1 MIRVITWN
9 VNSIRKRI
17 EHLCSVLSEHS
28 IDVAMLQEIKCT
40 NEQFPFVEL
49 EALGYKCYVHGQKSR
64 NGVAIISKLPVVE
77 VVSYSVLDEGKELE
91 SAGSYSSEES
101 RYIECTLECTGNKKI
116 RVVSVYVPNG
126 QEIESETFFYKLKFL
141 EHLKDRL
148 LNIMKTEDFLIAG
161 GDFNVAPEEIDVHDP
176 KALDGRLC
184 FHILERAKFRE
195 ILNNGIVDIFRTF
208 VGIDRKEFSWWN
220 YREGGWQNNR
230 GLRIDALL
238 SSPQIADKVL
248 DCSILSK
255 VRGWNTPSDHAPVMG
270 DIDV

>member
-1 MIRVITWN
+1 
-9 VNSIRKRI
+9 
-17 EHLCSVLSEHS
+17 
-28 IDVAMLQEIKCT
+28 
-40 NEQFPFVEL
+40 
-49 EALGYKCYVHGQKSR
+49 
-64 NGVAIISKLPVVE
+64 
-77 VVSYSVLDEGKELE
+77 
-91 SAGSYSSEES
+91 
-101 RYIECTLECTGNKKI
+101 
-116 RVVSVYVPNG
+116 
-126 QEIESETFFYKLKFL
+126 
-141 EHLKDRL
+141 
-148 LNIMKTEDFLIAG
+148 MKTEDFLIAG

-255 VRGWNTPSDHAPVMG
+255 VRGWDTPSDHAPVMG